1 MLKLANLRKRFGDVD
16 ALAGVDLDVERGERV
31 ALFGPSGCGKTTLLR
46 LIAGLDGADEG
57 TIWIDGKVVSGPA
70 VRVAPS
76 RRGIGMVFQDLGLWP
91 HMSAVANVEF
101 MVARGA
107 GNRKWR
113 VEMARQMLD
122 LVRLGRA
129 ASRYPHELS
138 GGERQ
143 RLALARAIASSPK
156 LLLMDEPF
164 SSVELELKIELMAL
178 VQDVVSERAITL
190 VYVSHSAD
198 EVEVL
203 ADRVATMERGR
214 IVDIVPVARG
224 RRDDT
229 ARA

>member
-1 MLKLANLRKRFGDVD
+1 
-16 ALAGVDLDVERGERV
+16 
-31 ALFGPSGCGKTTLLR
+31 
-46 LIAGLDGADEG
+46 
-57 TIWIDGKVVSGPA
+57 
-70 VRVAPS
+70 
-76 RRGIGMVFQDLGLWP
+76 
-91 HMSAVANVEF
+91 
-101 MVARGA
+101 
-107 GNRKWR
+107 
-113 VEMARQMLD
+113 
-122 LVRLGRA
+122 
-129 ASRYPHELS
+129 
-138 GGERQ
+138 
-143 RLALARAIASSPK
+143 LARAIASSPK